1 MNLQKVAN
9 ILVRRGDGDF
19 EDCMDEVLAC
29 QEELMEHIERGE
41 LMAAEDCIID
51 CLGLEP
57 DYLDDL
63 VDL

>member
-1 MNLQKVAN
+1 MNLAKIAN

-19 EDCMDEVLAC
+19 ESCMEEVRNC
-29 QEELMEHIERGE
+29 QEELMLHIEDGN
-41 LMAAEDCIID
+41 LMLAEDCIMD
-51 CLGLEP
+51 NLGLEP